1 MKTDLCY
8 FCSKDLDT
16 HTKDELIQ
24 CAFDIVKG
32 VSET

>member
-1 MKTDLCY
+1 MKPDLCY
-8 FCSKDLDT
+8 FCSKNLDT